1 VRRRKVTYPT
11 PKTATKGA
19 AAARAADPRNPGYG
33 GRVVSIDLTAM
44 QGGAEVRI
52 GDRVRI
58 TSGLFAGEAAV
69 VEGVAG
75 GLIPAVVVRTEAGR
89 ARRART
95 IDLEPL
101 GSAQKGAPAGPRSD
115 QAPEGDLE
123 ASH

>member
-1 VRRRKVTYPT
+1 MRRRKVTYPT

-19 AAARAADPRNPGYG
+19 STARDNDPRTAGYG

-44 QGGAEVRI
+44 RGGAPVRI

-58 TSGLFAGEAAV
+58 TSGLYAGEVAV

-101 GSAQKGAPAGPRSD
+101 GAAEKQASAPRPDAAPDGDRGAS
-115 QAPEGDLE
+115 
-123 ASH
+123 